1 MVQAMYLRHTL
12 ICCWQAVLVG
22 ERLTGR
28 GVVQALGHPTGIPLA
43 EMDVALGLL
52 AGALL
57 VGGLVPTNIVYER
70 CERRMRLASSDMLV
84 YKHIAPS

>member
-1 MVQAMYLRHTL
+1 M
-12 ICCWQAVLVG
+12 QAVLVG

-57 VGGLVPTNIVYER
+57 VGGLVPTNVVYER
-70 CERRMRLASSDMLV
+70 
-84 YKHIAPS
+84 

>member
-1 MVQAMYLRHTL
+1 MLIPTL
-12 ICCWQAVLVG
+12 NPKEPQHQGFAGEQAVLLG

-28 GVVQALGHPTGIPLA
+28 GFVEALGHPTGIPLA

-57 VGGLVPTNIVYER
+57 VGGLVPTTVLYDR
-70 CERRMRLASSDMLV
+70 
-84 YKHIAPS
+84 

>member
-1 MVQAMYLRHTL
+1 MLLQG
-12 ICCWQAVLVG
+12 VLVG

-57 VGGLVPTNIVYER
+57 VGGLVPTRYVYDR
-70 CERRMRLASSDMLV
+70 CDTMLEQ
-84 YKHIAPS
+84 